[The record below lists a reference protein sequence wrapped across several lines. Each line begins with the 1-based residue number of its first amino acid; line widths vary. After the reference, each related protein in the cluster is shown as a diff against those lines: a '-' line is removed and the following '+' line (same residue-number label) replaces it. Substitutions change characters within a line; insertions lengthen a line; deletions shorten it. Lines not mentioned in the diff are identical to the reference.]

1 MNRMAVKFMSLM
13 VLLLTVPDILGGVEQ
28 EKNDLEAL
36 ASFLK
41 GKEVTAATLE
51 TKYSCMTLEKTLSK
65 GLAGINDLEKAVI
78 SSRKNTRVAGLL
90 PEISFWGKYKSDE
103 KLYLYQR
110 NNVSVGKDYI
120 TVGPDE
126 NNTTYGDISS
136 FEVGGRIIFDL
147 TKLVYNPDTIRF
159 TEQEHKLYFLRIEM
173 IDKISYIYFFN
184 AMLKAVTSLNAEIPE
199 EKVLIYRLTAKKL
212 NGWFKSV
219 SGIDLDECGE
229 KK

>member
-1 MNRMAVKFMSLM
+1 MKLMKLMNLTVF
-13 VLLLTVPDILGGVEQ
+13 LLTVPEILYGL
-28 EKNDLEAL
+28 EKEESDLETL

-41 GKEVTAATLE
+41 GKQVTAVKLE
-51 TKYSCMTLEKTLSK
+51 TNYSCMTLEKTLAK
-65 GLAGINDLEKAVI
+65 GLAGINDLEKAVV

-110 NNVSVGKDYI
+110 NNVSIGKDYI
-120 TVGPDE
+120 TIGPDE

-159 TEQEHKLYFLRIEM
+159 TEQEQKLYFLRIEV

-184 AMLKAVTSLNAEIPE
+184 AMLNAVTALNVEIPE
-199 EKVLIYRLTAKKL
+199 EKMLIYKLTAKKL

-219 SGIDLDECGE
+219 SGLDINECGE